1 MDEPSF
7 GGSASLSA
15 PRVACQLDLEGKPM
29 PAWLLWT
36 FLALICWGVWAVLSK
51 LLGAALSAEQSQA
64 LSTFGLL
71 PILIPLAWSAR
82 ATLRGVSR
90 RGLWLALFGGIVTC
104 LGNVAYYDALG
115 RGEKVV
121 AVVSLTAL
129 YPLVTVLLAVLLL
142 RERLNRVQL
151 AGLALSLAAIWLFNV
166 QSDGSLL
173 SRTVAFAILP
183 IVFWG
188 ASGFLQKLATNHL
201 AAVTAALVY
210 LGAFLPVGFIYGL
223 REPWPDSLTPR
234 TWSLVLALG
243 FFLAFGNVAILV
255 AFARGGKAAI
265 IAPLGSLYPVVSV
278 PIAMLLLNERVGPRE
293 AVGIVCALVS
303 VAALSWESAPP
314 NSEQPKVKY

>member
-1 MDEPSF
+1 
-7 GGSASLSA
+7 
-15 PRVACQLDLEGKPM
+15 M

-36 FLALICWGVWAVLSK
+36 LLALLCWGLWAVLSK

-64 LSTFGLL
+64 LSTLGLI
-71 PILIPLAWSAR
+71 PILLPLAWSAR
-82 ATLRGVSR
+82 RSWRGLSR
-90 RGLWLALFGGIVTC
+90 RGLGLALLGGIVTC

-129 YPLVTVLLAVLLL
+129 YPLVTVLLAVLVL

-151 AGLALSLAAIWLFNV
+151 AGLALSLGAIGLFNL
-166 QSDGSLL
+166 QGDGGLL
-173 SRTVAFAILP
+173 SRTVAFAVLP

-201 AAVTAALVY
+201 APETAALAY
-210 LGAFLPVGFIYGL
+210 LGAFLPVGIFYAL
-223 REPWPDSLTPR
+223 HEPWPASVTLR
-234 TWSLVLALG
+234 TGSLVLALG
-243 FFLAFGNVAILV
+243 FFLALGNVAVLV
-255 AFARGGKAAI
+255 AFARGGKAAV

-278 PIAMLLLNERVGPRE
+278 PLAVLLLHEKVGLRE
-293 AVGIVCALVS
+293 AAAILCALVS

-314 NSEQPKVKY
+314 TSQPVNRKL